1 MIQNNKNFHDTIS
14 DLEEE
19 LESKINSVVSVNT
32 KYRESQDKIDK
43 LNRLFGH
50 EKKEIRRSINLINE
64 LLTKLDL
71 GTFTIDPK
79 LCQKLDNVEL
89 LSLIN
94 NAIRAINNKLWIL
107 VYYFEWLEFISF
119 SCFST
124 NITKNPLNLSD
135 KKKSIDLN
143 T

>member
-43 LNRLFGH
+43 LNRIFGH
-50 EKKEIRRSINLINE
+50 EKKEIRHSITLVNE

-71 GTFTIDPK
+71 ETFTIDTK
-79 LCQKLDNVEL
+79 LSQKLDNVEL
-89 LSLIN
+89 LSLVN
-94 NAIRAINNKLWIL
+94 NAIRAINSKL
-107 VYYFEWLEFISF
+107 
-119 SCFST
+119 
-124 NITKNPLNLSD
+124 
-135 KKKSIDLN
+135 
-143 T
+143 